1 MKAGLLYSQ
10 TRSLKIESIPTP
22 TPAPFQVLVK
32 VKACGVCGSDLHLIL
47 HGKLKAKHYPC
58 VPGHE
63 ASGVIH
69 SIGDSCTK
77 FKVGDRVVIAA
88 GTSCGTCEHCLNG
101 KENLCNE
108 IGVLGFN
115 QNGAYAEFIAIEER
129 YLHKLPD
136 SIPFSEGAI
145 LADAVS
151 TPYFALKNIGEL
163 KPGEDVCIIGCG
175 GLGIHG
181 VVLAKALG
189 ANKIIAV
196 DIDAGSLENASFYGA
211 THLIHL
217 TSQQNL
223 GKILKEGNLEVDL
236 LADFT
241 GVMENIEN
249 GLRAVRRGGR
259 IVLVGIGRKP
269 LSISMPFFMIERQI
283 SIRGSY
289 GSDRSAIPDLIQL
302 YESGKISLKKS
313 ITSIHPLE
321 EVNDCLHNLES
332 KKNNP
337 IRFIINPEL

>member
-1 MKAGLLYSQ
+1 MRAGLLHSQ
-10 TRSLKIESIPTP
+10 ARSLKIESIPTP
-22 TPAPFQVLVK
+22 SIARNQVLVK

-63 ASGVIH
+63 ASGIVE
-69 SIGDSCTK
+69 SLGEDCSQFQK
-77 FKVGDRVVIAA
+77 GDRVVIAA
-88 GTSCGTCEHCLNG
+88 GTSCGKCAHCLSG
-101 KENLCNE
+101 KENLCDE

-129 YLHKLPD
+129 YLHKLPE
-136 SIPFSEGAI
+136 SIPFAEGAI

-151 TPYFALKNIGEL
+151 TPYHALKNQGEL
-163 KPGEDVCIIGCG
+163 KPGDDVCIVGCG
-175 GLGIHG
+175 GLGIHA
-181 VVLAKALG
+181 VAIAKALG

-211 THLIHL
+211 TYLIQI
-217 TSQQNL
+217 SGNQNL
-223 GKILKEGNLEVDL
+223 GKILKEKNIEIDL

-249 GLRAVRRGGR
+249 SLRAIKRGGR
-259 IVLVGIGRKP
+259 IVLVGIGRKA
-269 LSISMPFFMIERQI
+269 LSISMPFYLIERQI

-289 GSDRSAIPDLIQL
+289 GSDRRAIPELITL
-302 YESGKISLKKS
+302 YLAGTINLKKS
-313 ITSIHPLE
+313 ITSIHPLDE
-321 EVNDCLHNLES
+321 INDCLHDLES

-337 IRFIINPEL
+337 IRFVINPEL